1 MAQLICGVSVKIS
14 ALKISAQ
21 VKKRLIAG
29 AIVLA
34 VLWVVGCVVIYRQM
48 RKPPEQF
55 GHFMTKIPAPVAFL
69 VFPFETMWT
78 KARAGELNVGDRA
91 PDFSLQKLHEQEH
104 VQLSELNREKPA
116 VLIFGSYT

>member
-1 MAQLICGVSVKIS
+1 MVKIS
-14 ALKISAQ
+14 AELRN
-21 VKKRLIAG
+21 RLITGVVVIA
-29 AIVLA
+29 L
-34 VLWVVGCVVIYRQM
+34 LWVDGCVVIYRQM

-55 GHFMTKIPAPVAFL
+55 GHFMTKIPAPVAFM

-91 PDFSLQKLHEQEH
+91 PDFSLQKLHEQDH
-104 VQLSELNREKPA
+104 VQLSELNREKPV